1 MNSYRGITLSSVISK
16 VLEFLLL
23 ERLEPF
29 FLEANTPHPNQSAYR
44 KKTSCADA
52 ILTTQEAISRY
63 VQGGDRVFMC
73 LYDLSKAFDLVEYS
87 VLLRRLFNI
96 GIYSWQNVENNKE
109 LVYIYGGQ
117 MSSQNGRRCII
128 KTISCREGSEAGF
141 SSISDTISSY
151 YGPLSSKLQSSGCGL
166 SINCFLHADDIRTL
180 AIIY

>member
-1 MNSYRGITLSSVISK
+1 MNSYRGITLSPVISK

-29 FLEANTPHPNQSAYR
+29 FQANIPHPNQSAYR

-52 ILTTQEAISRY
+52 ILATQEAISRY

-109 LVYIYGGQ
+109 LVYGGQ

-128 KTISCREGSEAGF
+128 KTIPCREGSEAGF
-141 SSISDTISSY
+141 SSISDTICSY
-151 YGPLSSKLQSSGCGL
+151 YGPPF
-166 SINCFLHADDIRTL
+166 I
-180 AIIY
+180 